1 MNDMKE
7 QIKIALLA
15 VIAGAL
21 IIQVMSSDGGDE
33 VTDDYDATTPGLE
46 AIGTP
51 NNNVAAQ
58 TVTPLSDNPLASQLT
73 SVDKP
78 KGPLTSIK
86 FNKDAFDFGNIK
98 QNSTDNKHTFTFTN
112 TGDKPLIIA
121 NAKGSCGCTVPVWP
135 KEPIPPGETGE
146 IDVDYK
152 PGKQKG
158 TQRKTVTITA
168 NTDPA
173 DTRITIS
180 ADVEEIPE

>member
-1 MNDMKE
+1 MVMNDMKE

-15 VIAGAL
+15 VIAGTL
-21 IIQVMSSDGGDE
+21 IIQIMSSGGGDE
-33 VTDDYDATTPGLE
+33 VVDDYDGTTPGLE
-46 AIGTP
+46 ALDAQ
-51 NNNVAAQ
+51 NVAPQ
-58 TVTPLSDNPLASQLT
+58 PVTQLSDNPVASQLT
-73 SVDKP
+73 AVDKP
-78 KGPLTSIK
+78 TGPITSMK
-86 FNKDAFDFGNIK
+86 FAEDAFDFGKIK
-98 QNSTDNKHTFTFTN
+98 QNSTENKHTFTFTN

-135 KEPIPPGETGE
+135 KEPIPPGGTGE

-173 DTRITIS
+173 DTRISIS
-180 ADVEEIPE
+180 AEVEEVPE